1 MNLPAGESMTDTRS
15 PALAELLAQV
25 RRLRREVLAAGRR
38 RLETHRDRHPGG
50 FSPSALNLAHYLA
63 LRTHD
68 LRALQDRL
76 AEEGLSSLGR
86 CESHVL
92 HSLDKVAGL
101 LSLAVS
107 CRRAEA
113 REQPAPVTYEQGRAL
128 LRAHAEALYGP
139 RPERGAYIMVTLPGE
154 AAREPELTRALLAR
168 GMDCARI
175 NCAHDGPDE
184 WAAMIG
190 NLRRAEEQTG
200 RRCRVLM
207 DLAGHKIRTGAI
219 GPEPGAV
226 HVKPR
231 RDRLG
236 RVTGPATVL
245 LLRPGAAPP
254 PGAGPWCF
262 TPPEALFNRLGPG
275 CRLHF
280 TDTRGKSRTWE
291 VTAAAGGD
299 GWLARAP
306 EGSYVGPGTR
316 FRLDT
321 GRGRTTG
328 RAWPLAACAA
338 GSGMI
343 PLATGDPLLLTRDS
357 APGHPGRRDFSGAV
371 VEPARI
377 ACTCPGA
384 LTAVRP
390 GAHVWFDDGR
400 LGTVVEASDAEGLRL
415 RVTRAGPR
423 GVGLKPDRGINFPD
437 TPLTL
442 PALSAKDLRDLDF
455 VAAHADLVGFSFVQ
469 SLGDMERLLAE
480 LAARGAPRLPVVAK
494 IETRLAVAN
503 LPEILLGTLGRH
515 PVGVMIARGDLAVEL
530 GGERMAEIQE
540 EILWLCEAAH
550 VPAIWATQVLENLAK
565 KGVASR
571 PELTDAAMGV
581 RAECVMLNKGPHILE
596 ALGTL
601 DDILARMRA
610 HQRKKSA
617 RLRALHW

>member
-1 MNLPAGESMTDTRS
+1 MNLPAASIPDTDTT
-15 PALAELLAQV
+15 ALADLLEQV
-25 RRLRREVLAAGRR
+25 RALRRQVLAAGQR
-38 RLETHRDRHPGG
+38 RLETHHGHYPDG

-63 LRTHD
+63 LRAHD
-68 LRALQDRL
+68 LRTLQDRL
-76 AEEGLSSLGR
+76 ADAGLSSLGR

-107 CRRAEA
+107 CRPAEA
-113 REQPAPVTYEQGRAL
+113 PEQPAPVNYAQGRAL
-128 LRAHAEALYGP
+128 LRAHAEALCGP
-139 RPERGAYIMVTLPGE
+139 RPARGAYIMVTLPGE
-154 AAREPELTRALLAR
+154 AARDPELTRALLAR

-175 NCAHDGPDE
+175 NCAHDGPPE
-184 WAAMIG
+184 WTAMIA
-190 NLRRAEEQTG
+190 NLRRAEAQTG

-236 RVTGPATVL
+236 RVTEPATVL

-291 VTAAAGGD
+291 VTGAAAGA
-299 GWLARAP
+299 GWLVRAP

-321 GRGRTTG
+321 GRDRRPGQ
-328 RAWPLAACAA
+328 AWPLSACTAGPAAMLLEA
-338 GSGMI
+338 
-343 PLATGDPLLLTRDS
+343 GDPLLLTRDTT
-357 APGHPGRRDFSGAV
+357 PGHPGRRDCSGVV
-371 VEPARI
+371 VESARI
-377 ACTCPGA
+377 ACTCPEA
-384 LTAVRP
+384 LTGVRP

-423 GVGLKPDRGINFPD
+423 GVRLKPDRGINFPD
-437 TPLTL
+437 TPLSL

-455 VAAHADLVGFSFVQ
+455 VAANADLVGFSFVQ
-469 SLGDMERLLAE
+469 SLEDMERLLAE

-515 PVGVMIARGDLAVEL
+515 PLGVMIARGDLAVEL

-550 VPAIWATQVLENLAK
+550 VPAIWATQVLESLAK

-601 DDILARMRA
+601 DDILTRMRA